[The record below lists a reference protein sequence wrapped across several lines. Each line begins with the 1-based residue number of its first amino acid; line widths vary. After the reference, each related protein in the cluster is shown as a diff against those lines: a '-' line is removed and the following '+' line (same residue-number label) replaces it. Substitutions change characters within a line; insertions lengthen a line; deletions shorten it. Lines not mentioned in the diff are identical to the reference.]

1 VKDKPIFSSRD
12 IVLMLVF
19 GCLSS
24 LTTLTTAFIPAP
36 LPGLYGL
43 IAIPM
48 GTIFLLVVR
57 EIVGKTGAATFTQF
71 VSGLI
76 STMLPGGPPVKW
88 MIVPTWVAGGL
99 VVDAIFYVAERRR
112 NKRLIYALTGLV
124 YNIPG
129 DFILYW
135 SFSVFLG
142 WTWPL
147 MFFLYGFV
155 AIHAV
160 LGGLAGLLT
169 LGILKRIEPV
179 IGKTATPKS
188 EAENL

>member
-1 VKDKPIFSSRD
+1 MKDKPIFSSRD

-24 LTTLTTAFIPAP
+24 LTTLTTAFISAP

-43 IAIPM
+43 IAIPA
-48 GTIFLLVVR
+48 GTIFLLIVR

-88 MIVPTWVAGGL
+88 IIVPTWVAGGL
-99 VVDAIFYVAERRR
+99 VVDAIFYVAERKR

-142 WTWPL
+142 WT
-147 MFFLYGFV
+147 
-155 AIHAV
+155 
-160 LGGLAGLLT
+160 
-169 LGILKRIEPV
+169 
-179 IGKTATPKS
+179 
-188 EAENL
+188 

>member
-1 VKDKPIFSSRD
+1 MKDKPIFSSRD

-24 LTTLTTAFIPAP
+24 LTTLTTAFISAP

-43 IAIPM
+43 IAIPA

-88 MIVPTWVAGGL
+88 MIVPTWVTGGL

-160 LGGLAGLLT
+160 LGSLAGLLT